1 MAEKKI
7 AIFSCMIPK
16 TQLKKIR
23 RKPRLSPC
31 TKTTKKEEVERQTC
45 PLARSISNPTHAV
58 NTPTPLRQ
66 EDRHI
71 AFEVDEKKSS
81 IQKDDTKGPLG
92 WRERRINLTPEHL
105 PQKKTWIIQ
114 KRRRRRN
121 GKIKGGEGREA
132 RLSEAEEPRDE
143 YTSRHGTSK
152 LQFPHLLAVSPPRP
166 TKKEG
171 QPK

>member
-1 MAEKKI
+1 MHKNHEERGGWTANVPTCT
-7 AIFSCMIPK
+7 FHLQSNSC
-16 TQLKKIR
+16 
-23 RKPRLSPC
+23 RKYTNSI
-31 TKTTKKEEVERQTC
+31 TTRGPAHSFWSWQ
-45 PLARSISNPTHAV
+45 
-58 NTPTPLRQ
+58 
-66 EDRHI
+66 
-71 AFEVDEKKSS
+71 KKSS

-121 GKIKGGEGREA
+121 GKIKWGEGREA

-152 LQFPHLLAVSPPRP
+152 LRFPHLLAVSPPRP
-166 TKKEG
+166 TKKKG
-171 QPK
+171 QPKWT